1 MDTIYS
7 PDHRAEVHAL
17 CKRFTDL
24 VASTATTHDRGLEA
38 LLMAYLTVAK
48 VHPCCTQEAAN
59 AAMRASAYL
68 SIAAGAAPADKTVH

>member
-1 MDTIYS
+1 MDTIKN
-7 PDHRAEVHAL
+7 PAHRAEVLAL
-17 CKRFTDL
+17 SERFANL
-24 VASTATTHDRGLEA
+24 VSSSATTHERGLEA